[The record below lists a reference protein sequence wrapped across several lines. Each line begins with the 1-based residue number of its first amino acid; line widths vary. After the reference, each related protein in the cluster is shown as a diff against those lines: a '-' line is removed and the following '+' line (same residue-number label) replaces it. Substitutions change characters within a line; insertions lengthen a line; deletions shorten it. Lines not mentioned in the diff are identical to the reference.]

1 MARKIESLSVPGPAG
16 MLEALLEEPD
26 DQEPVEACLVCHPHP
41 LFGGTMHNKVV
52 YRMARGL
59 RKSGSVVLRFNFRGT
74 GRSEGAHDHGKGEV
88 DDARAALAFLR
99 GRYPNLPFAIAGFSF
114 GSRVT
119 LKLGYSMQAETP
131 APSRLIPVG
140 FPTWK
145 ENFDF
150 LSTCHLPKYFVHS
163 TNDEHGP
170 KDVLEKMF
178 ETFADPKTLQFITA
192 QDHFFAGALEEL
204 ESVIAALPR

>member
-16 MLEALLEEPD
+16 ALEALLEEPD
-26 DQEPVEACLVCHPHP
+26 HQEPVEACLVCHPHP
-41 LFGGTMHNKVV
+41 LFGGTMLNKVV

-74 GRSEGAHDHGKGEV
+74 GRSEGVHDNGIGEV
-88 DDARAALAFLR
+88 EDARAALQFLR
-99 GRYPNLPFAIAGFSF
+99 DRYPHLPFAIAGFSF

-119 LKLGYSMQAETP
+119 LKLGYSMQDEPA

-150 LSTCHLPKYFVHS
+150 LGQCHLPKYFVHS
-163 TNDEHGP
+163 TVDEHGP
-170 KDVLEKMF
+170 KDVLEGMF
-178 ETFADPKTLQFITA
+178 QSFAEPKSLTFITA

-204 ESVIAALPR
+204 EAVIAALPR